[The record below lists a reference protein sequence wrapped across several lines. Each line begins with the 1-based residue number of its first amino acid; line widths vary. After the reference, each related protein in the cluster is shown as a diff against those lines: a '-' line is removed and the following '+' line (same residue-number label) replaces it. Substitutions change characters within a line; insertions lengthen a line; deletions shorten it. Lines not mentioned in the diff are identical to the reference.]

1 MVTRKEL
8 DTLLEA
14 ANWAP
19 THQKTEP
26 WRYTVFSGSEA
37 IITYLDYIE
46 DYYTANADTLDEA
59 EMRKFRNK
67 MSGARN
73 TWVTNSSA
81 VIVIGM
87 KRHPD
92 KLPEWEEVSAVAM
105 SVQNMHLAA
114 EAMGIGGFWSS
125 HTWCKRA
132 RDSEQYR
139 RWVGL
144 EGQEDRAFGAFVI
157 GKVDPETRAKV
168 RSAREPIA
176 DKVKFMD

>member
-46 DYYTANADTLDEA
+46 DHYTANADTLDEA

-105 SVQNMHLAA
+105 SVC
-114 EAMGIGGFWSS
+114 AMNLQIFDNNIWMSTHES
-125 HTWCKRA
+125 HFLLPLSNRQSWKN
-132 RDSEQYR
+132 
-139 RWVGL
+139 
-144 EGQEDRAFGAFVI
+144 
-157 GKVDPETRAKV
+157 
-168 RSAREPIA
+168 
-176 DKVKFMD
+176 